1 MESNELFDTI
11 KSISKG
17 LKDILNSIQ
26 ESTII
31 FEFYISLLDDLV
43 YRNILENFFNN
54 LTDENIKDCNL
65 LPSDIEIIK
74 KDFKKIQNDI
84 KISTEDIDEIIF
96 TKSYYY
102 SSKKDILAKYP
113 ALEKIFNE
121 IEKIVDLDAIEE
133 YIKNQKLEYVEDI
146 HDYRIILKTLILE
159 DLIKNKHFK
168 EISHSNQKELL
179 ELIDIDELSDKLL
192 ENSMQ
197 ITKWEIWKTYST
209 YTNRTFK
216 FSELKKVSEIL
227 VKNNIVTSIFL
238 SDCNIMWKDGEKIKE
253 DQIFDLNYSEILAL
267 LNKLPNYAAEG
278 IHQFYLMWS
287 SEERI
292 LKDIHFDFPYLKGFL
307 SPIKITFTSNHTN
320 ILYPQLTIYNTGVL
334 NLTFRIISP
343 PKYNY
348 EINNFIYNEINSNNL
363 KIKEVKFPYEILE
376 NLKYF
381 EIDELE
387 KNKETIKSEPFE
399 HDFVKLYDFENL
411 LNLTQFLISVISFHI
426 SKKFR
431 KIDYYSN
438 YWLYSQSIYLL
449 DYKNQPYHK
458 EEIID
463 NFREYLIQILYRL
476 PFLFDVNFSKEL
488 PKDLR
493 EINQYCLF
501 IIKGMSLWVS
511 SKDELKKFKDDINNQ
526 SKVYEKQVLVEAINH
541 FNLLANKLYEISY
554 YNDGKYDEAIKL
566 QKELINFQ
574 RLFKTTYVSNF
585 GEINHILNYCYEEL
599 EWDELI
605 KLSNELLDIEKNHQ
619 NNRRSDNIQYSVI
632 LIAIVTL
639 CSQLLAYYPNFKDA
653 ILLIC
658 GIVFLF
664 FFSLI
669 FKEKISYFWHI
680 LKLTPKFIYNLIA
693 FLLKRIKNL

>member
-1 MESNELFDTI
+1 MESNELFDAI
-11 KSISKG
+11 KSISN
-17 LKDILNSIQ
+17 DLNGKFNPIQ

-31 FEFYISLLDDLV
+31 SEFYISFLDDLV
-43 YRNILENFFNN
+43 YRNILKNFFNN

-65 LPSDIEIIK
+65 LPTDIEIIK
-74 KDFKKIQNDI
+74 KDFKEIQNDI
-84 KISTEDIDEIIF
+84 KISAEDIDEVIF

-102 SSKKDILAKYP
+102 SSKREILAKYP
-113 ALEKIFNE
+113 SLEKIFNE
-121 IEKIVDLDAIEE
+121 IEKIVDLDSIED
-133 YIKNQKLEYVEDI
+133 YIKNQKLEYVKDS
-146 HDYRIILKTLILE
+146 HNYRIILNTLILE

-168 EISHSNQKELL
+168 EISQLDQKELS

-192 ENSMQ
+192 EKSMQ

-209 YTNRTFK
+209 YTNRTFN
-216 FSELKKVSEIL
+216 FSELKKISEVL
-227 VKNNIVTSIFL
+227 VKNNIVTSIFM
-238 SDCNIMWKDGEKIKE
+238 SDCSIMWKDGEKLKE
-253 DQIFDLNYSEILAL
+253 GQIFDLNYSEILAL
-267 LNKLPNYAAEG
+267 LNKLPDYAAEG
-278 IHQFYLMWS
+278 IHQFYLMWK
-287 SEERI
+287 SEGRI
-292 LKDIHFDFPYLKGFL
+292 LKDLHFDFPYLKGFL
-307 SPIKITFTSNHTN
+307 SPIKVTFTSNHTK

-343 PKYNY
+343 HKYNY

-363 KIKEVKFPYEILE
+363 KIKEVKFPCEILE

-381 EIDELE
+381 DIDDLE
-387 KNKETIKSEPFE
+387 KNKETIKLEPFE
-399 HDFVKLYDFENL
+399 HDFVKLSDFENL

-431 KIDYYSN
+431 KVNYCSN
-438 YWLYSQSIYLL
+438 YWVYSQSIYLL

-458 EEIID
+458 EDIID

-501 IIKGMSLWVS
+501 IINGMSLWIS
-511 SKDELKKFKDDINNQ
+511 SRDELEKFKDDINNQ

-554 YNDGKYDEAIKL
+554 YNNESYDNAIKL
-566 QKELINFQ
+566 QKQLINLQ
-574 RLFKTTYVSNF
+574 RLFNTSHVSNF
-585 GEINHILNYCYEEL
+585 GEINHVLNYCYEEL
-599 EWDELI
+599 EWGELI

-632 LIAIVTL
+632 LIAIVSL
-639 CSQLLAYYPNFKDA
+639 CSQLWIYYPSFKDA
-653 ILLIC
+653 ILFI
-658 GIVFLF
+658 GGFAFLF
-664 FFSLI
+664 FLSLI
-669 FKEKISYFWHI
+669 FKEKIYYILYVLKAI
-680 LKLTPKFIYNLIA
+680 LKFFYYK
-693 FLLKRIKNL
+693 LL

>member
-1 MESNELFDTI
+1 MGSNELFDAI
-11 KSISKG
+11 KSISKR
-17 LKDILNSIQ
+17 LKDILNPIQ

-31 FEFYISLLDDLV
+31 FEFYISLLEDLV

-54 LTDENIKDCNL
+54 LTDENIKDCDL
-65 LPSDIEIIK
+65 LLSDIEIIK

-84 KISTEDIDEIIF
+84 KISAEDIDEVIF
-96 TKSYYY
+96 TKSYYS
-102 SSKKDILAKYP
+102 SSKRDILAKYP

-121 IEKIVDLDAIEE
+121 IEEIVVLDSIEE
-133 YIKNQKLEYVEDI
+133 YIKNQKLEYVEDC
-146 HDYRIILKTLILE
+146 HDYRIILNTLILE
-159 DLIKNKHFK
+159 NLIKNKHFK
-168 EISHSNQKELL
+168 EISQLNQEDLS
-179 ELIDIDELSDKLL
+179 ELIDMDELSDKLL
-192 ENSMQ
+192 EKSMQ

-209 YTNRTFK
+209 YTNRTFNY
-216 FSELKKVSEIL
+216 SELKEISEIL
-227 VKNNIVTSIFL
+227 VKNNLVTSIL
-238 SDCNIMWKDGEKIKE
+238 MSDCSIIWKDGKKVKE
-253 DQIFDLNYSEILAL
+253 DQIFDFNYSQILAL
-267 LNKLPNYAAEG
+267 LNKLPGYAAEG
-278 IHQFYLMWS
+278 IHQFYLMWK

-292 LKDIHFDFPYLKGFL
+292 LKDLHYDFPYIKCFL
-307 SPIKITFTSNHTN
+307 SPIMVTFTPDHTK
-320 ILYPQLTIYNTGVL
+320 ILYPQLTIYDTGIL

-343 PKYNY
+343 DKYNY

-376 NLKYF
+376 NLKYL

-387 KNKETIKSEPFE
+387 KNKETIKLEPFE

-411 LNLTQFLISVISFHI
+411 LDLTQFLIQVISFQI

-431 KIDYYSN
+431 KIDYYNN

-463 NFREYLIQILYRL
+463 NFREYLIQIMYRL

-511 SKDELKKFKDDINNQ
+511 SKDELEKFKEDINNQ

-554 YNDGKYDEAIKL
+554 HNGNYDEAIKL

-599 EWDELI
+599 EWGELI
-605 KLSNELLDIEKNHQ
+605 TLSNELLDIEKNHQ

-632 LIAIVTL
+632 LLAIVTL
-639 CSQLLAYYPNFKDA
+639 CSQLLLYYSIFKDE
-653 ILLIC
+653 ILFIG
-658 GIVFLF
+658 GILFLF
-664 FFSLI
+664 FLSLI
-669 FKEKISYFWHI
+669 LKEKIYYVWQI
-680 LKLTPKFIYNLIA
+680 LKLVPKFIYNLIVL
-693 FLLKRIKNL
+693 LLKRIKDL

>member
-1 MESNELFDTI
+1 MGSNELFDAI
-11 KSISKG
+11 KSISKR
-17 LKDILNSIQ
+17 LKDILNPIQ

-31 FEFYISLLDDLV
+31 FEFYISLLEDLV

-54 LTDENIKDCNL
+54 LTDENIKDCDL

-84 KISTEDIDEIIF
+84 KISAEDIDEVIF
-96 TKSYYY
+96 TKSYYS
-102 SSKKDILAKYP
+102 SSKRDILAKYP

-121 IEKIVDLDAIEE
+121 IEEIVVLDSIEE
-133 YIKNQKLEYVEDI
+133 YIKNQKLEYVEDC
-146 HDYRIILKTLILE
+146 HDYRIILNTLILE
-159 DLIKNKHFK
+159 NLIKNKHFK
-168 EISHSNQKELL
+168 EISQLNQEDLS
-179 ELIDIDELSDKLL
+179 ELIDMDELSDKLL
-192 ENSMQ
+192 EKSMQ

-209 YTNRTFK
+209 YTNRTFNY
-216 FSELKKVSEIL
+216 SELKEISEIL
-227 VKNNIVTSIFL
+227 VKNNLVTSIL
-238 SDCNIMWKDGEKIKE
+238 MSDCSIIWKDGKKVKE
-253 DQIFDLNYSEILAL
+253 DQIFDLNYSQILAL
-267 LNKLPNYAAEG
+267 LNKLPEYAAEG
-278 IHQFYLMWS
+278 IHQFYLMWK

-292 LKDIHFDFPYLKGFL
+292 LKDLHYDFPYIKCFL
-307 SPIKITFTSNHTN
+307 SPIMVTFTPDHTK
-320 ILYPQLTIYNTGVL
+320 ILYPQLTIYDTGIL

-343 PKYNY
+343 DKYNY

-376 NLKYF
+376 NLKYL

-387 KNKETIKSEPFE
+387 KNKETIKLEPFE

-411 LNLTQFLISVISFHI
+411 LDLTQFLIQVISFQI

-431 KIDYYSN
+431 KIDYYNN

-463 NFREYLIQILYRL
+463 NFREYLIQIMYRL

-511 SKDELKKFKDDINNQ
+511 SKDELEKFKDDINNQ

-554 YNDGKYDEAIKL
+554 HNGNYDEAIKL

-599 EWDELI
+599 EWGELI
-605 KLSNELLDIEKNHQ
+605 TLSNELLDIEKNHQ

-632 LIAIVTL
+632 LLAIVTL
-639 CSQLLAYYPNFKDA
+639 CSQLLLYYSIFKDE
-653 ILLIC
+653 ILFIG
-658 GIVFLF
+658 GILFLF
-664 FFSLI
+664 FLSLI
-669 FKEKISYFWHI
+669 LKEKIYYVWQI
-680 LKLTPKFIYNLIA
+680 LKLVPKFIYNLIVL
-693 FLLKRIKNL
+693 LLKRIKDL

>member
-1 MESNELFDTI
+1 MGSNELFDAI
-11 KSISKG
+11 KSISKR
-17 LKDILNSIQ
+17 LKDILNPIQ

-31 FEFYISLLDDLV
+31 FEFYISLLEDLV

-54 LTDENIKDCNL
+54 LTDENIKDCDL

-84 KISTEDIDEIIF
+84 KISAEDIDEVIF
-96 TKSYYY
+96 TKSYYS
-102 SSKKDILAKYP
+102 SSKRDILAKYP

-121 IEKIVDLDAIEE
+121 IEEIVVLDSIEE
-133 YIKNQKLEYVEDI
+133 YIKNQKLEYVEDC
-146 HDYRIILKTLILE
+146 HDYRIILNTLILE
-159 DLIKNKHFK
+159 NLIKNKHFK
-168 EISHSNQKELL
+168 EISQLNQEDLS
-179 ELIDIDELSDKLL
+179 ELIDMDELSDKLL
-192 ENSMQ
+192 EKSMQ

-209 YTNRTFK
+209 YTNRTFNY
-216 FSELKKVSEIL
+216 SELKEISEIL
-227 VKNNIVTSIFL
+227 VKNNLVTSIL
-238 SDCNIMWKDGEKIKE
+238 MSDCSIIWKDGKKVKE
-253 DQIFDLNYSEILAL
+253 DQIFDFNYSQILAL
-267 LNKLPNYAAEG
+267 LNKLSGYAAEG
-278 IHQFYLMWS
+278 IHQFYLMWK

-292 LKDIHFDFPYLKGFL
+292 LKDLHYDFPYIKCFL
-307 SPIKITFTSNHTN
+307 SPIMVTFTPDHTK
-320 ILYPQLTIYNTGVL
+320 ILYPQLTIYDTGIL

-343 PKYNY
+343 DKYNY

-376 NLKYF
+376 NLKYL

-387 KNKETIKSEPFE
+387 KNKETIKLEPFE

-411 LNLTQFLISVISFHI
+411 LDLTQFLIQVISFQI

-431 KIDYYSN
+431 KIDYYNN

-463 NFREYLIQILYRL
+463 NFREYLIQIMYRL

-511 SKDELKKFKDDINNQ
+511 SKDELEKFKDDINNQ

-554 YNDGKYDEAIKL
+554 HNGNYDEAIKL

-599 EWDELI
+599 EWGELI
-605 KLSNELLDIEKNHQ
+605 TLSNELLDIEKNHQ

-632 LIAIVTL
+632 LLAIVTL
-639 CSQLLAYYPNFKDA
+639 CSQLLLYYSIFKDE
-653 ILLIC
+653 ILFIG
-658 GIVFLF
+658 GILFLF
-664 FFSLI
+664 FLSLI
-669 FKEKISYFWHI
+669 LKEKIYYVWQI
-680 LKLTPKFIYNLIA
+680 LKLVPKFIYNLIVL
-693 FLLKRIKNL
+693 LLKRIKDL

>member
-11 KSISKG
+11 KSISKR
-17 LKDILNSIQ
+17 LKDILNPIQ
-26 ESTII
+26 ESPII
-31 FEFYISLLDDLV
+31 FEFYISLLEDLL

-54 LTDENIKDCNL
+54 LTDGNIKDCNL

-84 KISTEDIDEIIF
+84 KISAEDIDEVIF

-102 SSKKDILAKYP
+102 SSKTDILAKYP

-121 IEKIVDLDAIEE
+121 LEEIVDLDSIEE
-133 YIKNQKLEYVEDI
+133 YIKNQKLEYVEDS

-168 EISHSNQKELL
+168 EISQLNQKELS
-179 ELIDIDELSDKLL
+179 ELINIDELSDKLL
-192 ENSMQ
+192 VKSMQ

-209 YTNRTFK
+209 YTNRTFN
-216 FSELKKVSEIL
+216 FSDLKKVSEIL

-238 SDCNIMWKDGEKIKE
+238 SDCSIIWKDGEKVNCG
-253 DQIFDLNYSEILAL
+253 QIFDLNYSEILEL
-267 LNKLPNYAAEG
+267 LNGLPNYAAEG
-278 IHQFYLMWS
+278 IHQFYLMWH

-292 LKDIHFDFPYLKGFL
+292 LKDLHFDFPYLKGFL
-307 SPIKITFTSNHTN
+307 SPIKVTFTSNHTK
-320 ILYPQLTIYNTGVL
+320 ILYPQLTIYGTGVL

-343 PKYNY
+343 DKYNY
-348 EINNFIYNEINSNNL
+348 ELNSFIYNEINSNNL
-363 KIKEVKFPYEILE
+363 KIKEVKFPHEILE
-376 NLKYF
+376 NIKYF
-381 EIDELE
+381 ESDDLE
-387 KNKETIKSEPFE
+387 KNKETVKLEPFE

-411 LNLTQFLISVISFHI
+411 LDLTQFLIWVISFHI

-431 KIDYYSN
+431 KVDYCSN

-458 EEIID
+458 EDIID

-476 PFLFDVNFSKEL
+476 PFLFDVDFSKEL

-511 SKDELKKFKDDINNQ
+511 SKDELEKFKDDINNQ

-554 YNDGKYDEAIKL
+554 HNNGKYDDAIKL

-599 EWDELI
+599 DWGELI

-639 CSQLLAYYPNFKDA
+639 CSQLLIYYLNFKDV
-653 ILLIC
+653 ILFSG
-658 GIVFLF
+658 GIAFLF
-664 FFSLI
+664 FLSLI
-669 FKEKISYFWHI
+669 FKEKISHCLYVIKLI
-680 LKLTPKFIYNLIA
+680 LKFVYN
-693 FLLKRIKNL
+693 NLF

>member
-1 MESNELFDTI
+1 MGSNELFDAI
-11 KSISKG
+11 KSISKR
-17 LKDILNSIQ
+17 LKDILNPIQ

-31 FEFYISLLDDLV
+31 FEFYISLLEDLV

-54 LTDENIKDCNL
+54 LTDENIKDCDL

-84 KISTEDIDEIIF
+84 KISAEDIDEVIF
-96 TKSYYY
+96 TKSYYS
-102 SSKKDILAKYP
+102 SSKRDILAKYP

-121 IEKIVDLDAIEE
+121 IEEIVVLDSIEE
-133 YIKNQKLEYVEDI
+133 YIKNQKLEYVEDC
-146 HDYRIILKTLILE
+146 HDYRIILNTLILE
-159 DLIKNKHFK
+159 NLIKNKHFK
-168 EISHSNQKELL
+168 EISQLNQEDLS
-179 ELIDIDELSDKLL
+179 ELIDMDELSDKLL
-192 ENSMQ
+192 EKSMQ

-209 YTNRTFK
+209 YTNRTFNY
-216 FSELKKVSEIL
+216 SELKEISEIL
-227 VKNNIVTSIFL
+227 VKNNLVTSIL
-238 SDCNIMWKDGEKIKE
+238 MSDCSIIWKDGKKVKE
-253 DQIFDLNYSEILAL
+253 DQIFDFNYSQILAL
-267 LNKLPNYAAEG
+267 LNKLPGYAAEG
-278 IHQFYLMWS
+278 IHQFYLMWK

-292 LKDIHFDFPYLKGFL
+292 LKDLHYDFPYIKCFL
-307 SPIKITFTSNHTN
+307 SPIMVTFTPDHTK
-320 ILYPQLTIYNTGVL
+320 ILYPQLTIYDTGIL

-343 PKYNY
+343 DKYNY

-376 NLKYF
+376 NLKYL

-387 KNKETIKSEPFE
+387 KNKETIKLEPFE

-411 LNLTQFLISVISFHI
+411 LDFTQFLIQVISFQI

-431 KIDYYSN
+431 KIDYYNN

-463 NFREYLIQILYRL
+463 NFREYLIQIMYRL

-511 SKDELKKFKDDINNQ
+511 SKDELEKFKDDINNQ

-554 YNDGKYDEAIKL
+554 HNGNYDEAIKL

-599 EWDELI
+599 EWGELI
-605 KLSNELLDIEKNHQ
+605 TLSNELLDIEKNHQ

-632 LIAIVTL
+632 LLAIVTL
-639 CSQLLAYYPNFKDA
+639 CSQLLLYYSIFKDE
-653 ILLIC
+653 ILFIG
-658 GIVFLF
+658 GILFLF
-664 FFSLI
+664 FLSLI
-669 FKEKISYFWHI
+669 LKEKIYYVWQI
-680 LKLTPKFIYNLIA
+680 LKLVPKFIYNLIVL
-693 FLLKRIKNL
+693 LLKRIKDL

>member
-1 MESNELFDTI
+1 MGSNELFDAI
-11 KSISKG
+11 KSISKR
-17 LKDILNSIQ
+17 LKDILNPIQ

-31 FEFYISLLDDLV
+31 FEFYISLLEDLV

-54 LTDENIKDCNL
+54 LTDENIKDCDL

-84 KISTEDIDEIIF
+84 KISAEDIDEVIF
-96 TKSYYY
+96 TKSYYS
-102 SSKKDILAKYP
+102 SSKRDILAKYP

-121 IEKIVDLDAIEE
+121 IEEIVVLDSIEE
-133 YIKNQKLEYVEDI
+133 YIKNQKLEYVEDC
-146 HDYRIILKTLILE
+146 HDYRIILNTLILE
-159 DLIKNKHFK
+159 NLIKNKHFK
-168 EISHSNQKELL
+168 EISQLNQEDLS
-179 ELIDIDELSDKLL
+179 ELIDMDELSDKLL
-192 ENSMQ
+192 EKSMQ

-209 YTNRTFK
+209 YTNRTFNY
-216 FSELKKVSEIL
+216 SELKEISEIL
-227 VKNNIVTSIFL
+227 VKNNLVTSIL
-238 SDCNIMWKDGEKIKE
+238 MSDCSIIWKDGKKVKE
-253 DQIFDLNYSEILAL
+253 DQIFDFNYSQILAL
-267 LNKLPNYAAEG
+267 LNKLPGYAAEG
-278 IHQFYLMWS
+278 IHQFYLMWK

-292 LKDIHFDFPYLKGFL
+292 LKDLHYDFPYIKCFL
-307 SPIKITFTSNHTN
+307 SPIMVTFTPDHTK
-320 ILYPQLTIYNTGVL
+320 ILYPQLTIYDTGIL

-343 PKYNY
+343 DKYNY

-376 NLKYF
+376 NLKYL

-387 KNKETIKSEPFE
+387 KNKETIKLEPFE

-411 LNLTQFLISVISFHI
+411 LDLTQFLIQVISFQI

-431 KIDYYSN
+431 KIDYYNN

-458 EEIID
+458 EEILD
-463 NFREYLIQILYRL
+463 NFREYLIQIMYRL

-511 SKDELKKFKDDINNQ
+511 SKDELEKFKDDINNQ

-554 YNDGKYDEAIKL
+554 HNGNYDEAIKL

-599 EWDELI
+599 EWGELI
-605 KLSNELLDIEKNHQ
+605 TLSNELLDIEKNHQ

-632 LIAIVTL
+632 LLAIVTL
-639 CSQLLAYYPNFKDA
+639 CSQLLLYYSIFKDE
-653 ILLIC
+653 ILFIG
-658 GIVFLF
+658 GILFLF
-664 FFSLI
+664 FLSLI
-669 FKEKISYFWHI
+669 LKEKIYYVWQI
-680 LKLTPKFIYNLIA
+680 LKLVPKFIYNLIVL
-693 FLLKRIKNL
+693 LLKRIKDL

>member
-1 MESNELFDTI
+1 MGSNELFDAI
-11 KSISKG
+11 KSISKR
-17 LKDILNSIQ
+17 LKDILNPIQ

-31 FEFYISLLDDLV
+31 FEFYISLLEDLV

-54 LTDENIKDCNL
+54 LTDENIKDCDL

-84 KISTEDIDEIIF
+84 KISAEDIDEVIF
-96 TKSYYY
+96 TKSYYS
-102 SSKKDILAKYP
+102 SSKRDILAKYP

-121 IEKIVDLDAIEE
+121 IEEIVVLDSIEE
-133 YIKNQKLEYVEDI
+133 YIKNQKLEYVEDC
-146 HDYRIILKTLILE
+146 HDYRIILNTLILE
-159 DLIKNKHFK
+159 NLIKNKHFK
-168 EISHSNQKELL
+168 EISQLNQEDLS
-179 ELIDIDELSDKLL
+179 ELIDMDELSDKLL
-192 ENSMQ
+192 EKSMQ

-209 YTNRTFK
+209 YTNRTFNY
-216 FSELKKVSEIL
+216 SELKEISEIL
-227 VKNNIVTSIFL
+227 VKNNLVTSIL
-238 SDCNIMWKDGEKIKE
+238 MSDCSIIWKDGKKVKE
-253 DQIFDLNYSEILAL
+253 DQIFDLNYSQILAL
-267 LNKLPNYAAEG
+267 LNKLPGYAAEG
-278 IHQFYLMWS
+278 IHQFYLMWK

-292 LKDIHFDFPYLKGFL
+292 LKDLHYDFPYIKCFL
-307 SPIKITFTSNHTN
+307 SPIMVTFTPDHTK
-320 ILYPQLTIYNTGVL
+320 ILYPQLTIYDTGIL

-343 PKYNY
+343 DKYNY

-376 NLKYF
+376 NLKYL

-387 KNKETIKSEPFE
+387 KNKETIKLEPFE

-411 LNLTQFLISVISFHI
+411 LDLTQFLIQVISFQI

-431 KIDYYSN
+431 KIDYYNN

-463 NFREYLIQILYRL
+463 NFREYLIQIMYRL

-511 SKDELKKFKDDINNQ
+511 SKDELEKFKDDINNQ

-554 YNDGKYDEAIKL
+554 HNGNYDEAIKL

-599 EWDELI
+599 EWGELI
-605 KLSNELLDIEKNHQ
+605 TLSNELLDIEKNHQ

-632 LIAIVTL
+632 LLAIVTL
-639 CSQLLAYYPNFKDA
+639 CSQLLLYYSIFKDE
-653 ILLIC
+653 ILLIG
-658 GIVFLF
+658 GILFLF
-664 FFSLI
+664 FLSLI
-669 FKEKISYFWHI
+669 LKEKIYYVWQI
-680 LKLTPKFIYNLIA
+680 LKLVPKFIYNLIVL
-693 FLLKRIKNL
+693 LLKRIKDL

>member
-1 MESNELFDTI
+1 MESNELFDAI
-11 KSISKG
+11 KLISKDLNG
-17 LKDILNSIQ
+17 KFNSIQ

-31 FEFYISLLDDLV
+31 SEFYISILDDLV
-43 YRNILENFFNN
+43 YRNILKNFFNN

-74 KDFKKIQNDI
+74 NDFKEIQNDI
-84 KISTEDIDEIIF
+84 KISAEDIDEVIF

-102 SSKKDILAKYP
+102 SSKREILAKYP
-113 ALEKIFNE
+113 SLEKIFNE
-121 IEKIVDLDAIEE
+121 IEKIVDLDSIED
-133 YIKNQKLEYVEDI
+133 YIKNQKLEYVKDS
-146 HDYRIILKTLILE
+146 HNYRIILNTLILE

-168 EISHSNQKELL
+168 EISQLDQKELS

-192 ENSMQ
+192 EKSMQ

-209 YTNRTFK
+209 YTNRTFN
-216 FSELKKVSEIL
+216 FSELKKISEVL
-227 VKNNIVTSIFL
+227 VKNNIVTSIFM
-238 SDCNIMWKDGEKIKE
+238 SDCSIMWKDGEKLKE
-253 DQIFDLNYSEILAL
+253 GQIFDLNYSEILAL
-267 LNKLPNYAAEG
+267 LNKLPDYAAEG
-278 IHQFYLMWS
+278 IHQFYLMWK
-287 SEERI
+287 SEGRI
-292 LKDIHFDFPYLKGFL
+292 LKDLHFDFPYLKGFL
-307 SPIKITFTSNHTN
+307 SPIKVTFTSNHTK

-343 PKYNY
+343 HKYNY

-363 KIKEVKFPYEILE
+363 KIKEVKFPCEILE

-381 EIDELE
+381 DIDDLE
-387 KNKETIKSEPFE
+387 KNKETIKLEPFE
-399 HDFVKLYDFENL
+399 HDFVKLSDFENL

-431 KIDYYSN
+431 KVNYCSN
-438 YWLYSQSIYLL
+438 YWVYSQSIYLL

-458 EEIID
+458 EDIID

-501 IIKGMSLWVS
+501 IINGMSLWIS
-511 SKDELKKFKDDINNQ
+511 SRDELEKFKDDINNQ

-554 YNDGKYDEAIKL
+554 YNNESYDNAIKL
-566 QKELINFQ
+566 QKQLINLQ
-574 RLFKTTYVSNF
+574 RLFNTSHVSNF
-585 GEINHILNYCYEEL
+585 GEINHVLNYCYEEL
-599 EWDELI
+599 EWGELI

-632 LIAIVTL
+632 LIAIVSL
-639 CSQLLAYYPNFKDA
+639 CSQLWIYYPSFKDA
-653 ILLIC
+653 ILFI
-658 GIVFLF
+658 GGFAFLF
-664 FFSLI
+664 FLSLI
-669 FKEKISYFWHI
+669 FKEKIYYILYVLKSI
-680 LKLTPKFIYNLIA
+680 LKFFYYK
-693 FLLKRIKNL
+693 LL

>member
-1 MESNELFDTI
+1 MGSNELFDAI
-11 KSISKG
+11 KSISKR
-17 LKDILNSIQ
+17 LKDILNPIQ

-31 FEFYISLLDDLV
+31 FEFYISLLEDLV

-54 LTDENIKDCNL
+54 LTDENIKDCDL

-84 KISTEDIDEIIF
+84 KISAEDIDEVIF
-96 TKSYYY
+96 TKSYYS
-102 SSKKDILAKYP
+102 SSKRDILAKYP

-121 IEKIVDLDAIEE
+121 IEEIVVLDSIEE
-133 YIKNQKLEYVEDI
+133 YIKNQKLEYVEDC
-146 HDYRIILKTLILE
+146 HDYRIILNTLILE
-159 DLIKNKHFK
+159 NLIKNKHFK
-168 EISHSNQKELL
+168 EISQLNQEDLS
-179 ELIDIDELSDKLL
+179 ELIDMDELSDKLL
-192 ENSMQ
+192 EKSMQ

-209 YTNRTFK
+209 YTNRTFNY
-216 FSELKKVSEIL
+216 SELKEISEIL
-227 VKNNIVTSIFL
+227 VKNNLVTSIL
-238 SDCNIMWKDGEKIKE
+238 MSDCSIIWKDGKKVKE
-253 DQIFDLNYSEILAL
+253 DQIFDFNYSQILAL
-267 LNKLPNYAAEG
+267 LNKLPGYAAEG
-278 IHQFYLMWS
+278 IHQFYLMWK

-292 LKDIHFDFPYLKGFL
+292 LKDLHYDFPYIKCFL
-307 SPIKITFTSNHTN
+307 SPIMVTFTPDHTK
-320 ILYPQLTIYNTGVL
+320 ILYPQLTIYDTGIL

-343 PKYNY
+343 DKYNY

-376 NLKYF
+376 NLKYL

-387 KNKETIKSEPFE
+387 KNKETIKLEPFE

-411 LNLTQFLISVISFHI
+411 LDLTQFLIQVISFQI

-431 KIDYYSN
+431 KIDYYNN

-463 NFREYLIQILYRL
+463 NFREYLIQIMYRL

-511 SKDELKKFKDDINNQ
+511 SKDELEKFKDDINNQ

-554 YNDGKYDEAIKL
+554 HNGNYDEAIKL

-599 EWDELI
+599 EWGELI
-605 KLSNELLDIEKNHQ
+605 TLSNELLDIEKNHQ

-632 LIAIVTL
+632 LLAIVTL
-639 CSQLLAYYPNFKDA
+639 CSQLLLYYSIFKDE
-653 ILLIC
+653 ILFIG
-658 GIVFLF
+658 GILFLF
-664 FFSLI
+664 FLSLI
-669 FKEKISYFWHI
+669 LKEKIYYVWQI
-680 LKLTPKFIYNLIA
+680 LKLVPKFIYNLIVL
-693 FLLKRIKNL
+693 LLKRIKDL

>member
-1 MESNELFDTI
+1 METNELFDAI
-11 KSISKG
+11 KSISKR
-17 LKDILNSIQ
+17 LKDILNPIQ

-31 FEFYISLLDDLV
+31 FEFYISLLEDLV

-54 LTDENIKDCNL
+54 LTDENIKDCDL

-84 KISTEDIDEIIF
+84 KISAEDIDEVIF
-96 TKSYYY
+96 TKSYYS
-102 SSKKDILAKYP
+102 SSKRDILAKYP

-121 IEKIVDLDAIEE
+121 IEEIVVLDSIEE
-133 YIKNQKLEYVEDI
+133 YIKNQKLEYVEDC
-146 HDYRIILKTLILE
+146 HDYRIILNTLILE
-159 DLIKNKHFK
+159 NLIKNKHFK
-168 EISHSNQKELL
+168 EISQLNQEDLS
-179 ELIDIDELSDKLL
+179 ELIDMDELSDKLL
-192 ENSMQ
+192 EKSMQ

-209 YTNRTFK
+209 YTNRTFNY
-216 FSELKKVSEIL
+216 SELKEISEIL
-227 VKNNIVTSIFL
+227 VKNNLVTSIL
-238 SDCNIMWKDGEKIKE
+238 MSDCSIIWKDGKKVKE
-253 DQIFDLNYSEILAL
+253 DQIFDLNYSQILAL
-267 LNKLPNYAAEG
+267 LNKLPGYAAEG
-278 IHQFYLMWS
+278 IHQFYLMWK

-292 LKDIHFDFPYLKGFL
+292 LKDLHYDFPYIKCFL
-307 SPIKITFTSNHTN
+307 SPIMVTFTPDHTK
-320 ILYPQLTIYNTGVL
+320 ILYPQLTIYDTGIL

-343 PKYNY
+343 DKYNY

-376 NLKYF
+376 NLKYL

-387 KNKETIKSEPFE
+387 KNKETIKLEPFE

-411 LNLTQFLISVISFHI
+411 LDLTQFLIQVISFQI

-431 KIDYYSN
+431 KIDYYNN

-463 NFREYLIQILYRL
+463 NFREYLIQIMYRL

-511 SKDELKKFKDDINNQ
+511 SKDELEKFKDDINNQ

-554 YNDGKYDEAIKL
+554 HNNGKYDEAIKL

-599 EWDELI
+599 EWGELI
-605 KLSNELLDIEKNHQ
+605 TLSNELLDIEKNHQ

-632 LIAIVTL
+632 LLAIVTL
-639 CSQLLAYYPNFKDA
+639 CSQLLLYYSIFKDE
-653 ILLIC
+653 ILFIG
-658 GIVFLF
+658 GILFLF
-664 FFSLI
+664 FLSLI
-669 FKEKISYFWHI
+669 LKEKIYYVWQI
-680 LKLTPKFIYNLIA
+680 LKLVPKFIYNLIVL
-693 FLLKRIKNL
+693 LLKRIKDL

>member
-1 MESNELFDTI
+1 MESNELFDAI
-11 KSISKG
+11 KSISN
-17 LKDILNSIQ
+17 DLNGKFNPIQ

-31 FEFYISLLDDLV
+31 SEFYISFLDDLV
-43 YRNILENFFNN
+43 YRNILKNFFNN

-65 LPSDIEIIK
+65 LPTDIEIIK
-74 KDFKKIQNDI
+74 KDFKEIQNDI
-84 KISTEDIDEIIF
+84 KISAEDIDEVIF

-102 SSKKDILAKYP
+102 SSKREILAKYP
-113 ALEKIFNE
+113 SLEKIFNE
-121 IEKIVDLDAIEE
+121 IEKIVDLDSIED
-133 YIKNQKLEYVEDI
+133 YIKNQKLEYVKDS
-146 HDYRIILKTLILE
+146 HNYRIILNTLILE

-168 EISHSNQKELL
+168 EISQLDQKELS

-192 ENSMQ
+192 EKSMQ

-209 YTNRTFK
+209 YTNRTFN
-216 FSELKKVSEIL
+216 FSELKKISEVL
-227 VKNNIVTSIFL
+227 VKNNIVTSIFM
-238 SDCNIMWKDGEKIKE
+238 SDCSIMWKDGEKLKE
-253 DQIFDLNYSEILAL
+253 GQIFDLNYSEILAL
-267 LNKLPNYAAEG
+267 LNKLPDYAAEG
-278 IHQFYLMWS
+278 IHQFYLMWK
-287 SEERI
+287 SEGRI
-292 LKDIHFDFPYLKGFL
+292 LKDLHFDFPYLKGFL
-307 SPIKITFTSNHTN
+307 SPIKVTFTSNHTK

-343 PKYNY
+343 HKYNY

-363 KIKEVKFPYEILE
+363 KIKEVKFPCEILE

-381 EIDELE
+381 DIDDLE
-387 KNKETIKSEPFE
+387 KNKETIKLEPFE
-399 HDFVKLYDFENL
+399 HDFVKLSDFENL

-431 KIDYYSN
+431 KVNYCSN
-438 YWLYSQSIYLL
+438 YWVYSQSIYLL

-458 EEIID
+458 EDIID

-501 IIKGMSLWVS
+501 IINGMSLWIS
-511 SKDELKKFKDDINNQ
+511 SRDELEKFKDDINNQ

-554 YNDGKYDEAIKL
+554 YNNESYDNAIKL
-566 QKELINFQ
+566 QKQLINLQ
-574 RLFKTTYVSNF
+574 RLFNTSHVSNF
-585 GEINHILNYCYEEL
+585 GEINHVLNYCYEEL
-599 EWDELI
+599 EWGELI

-632 LIAIVTL
+632 LIAIVSL
-639 CSQLLAYYPNFKDA
+639 CSQLWIYYPSFNSLED
-653 ILLIC
+653 LLFC
-658 GIVFLF
+658 
-664 FFSLI
+664 FS
-669 FKEKISYFWHI
+669 
-680 LKLTPKFIYNLIA
+680 
-693 FLLKRIKNL
+693 

>member
-1 MESNELFDTI
+1 MGSNELFDAI
-11 KSISKG
+11 KSISKR
-17 LKDILNSIQ
+17 LKDILNPIQ

-31 FEFYISLLDDLV
+31 FEFYISLLEDLV

-54 LTDENIKDCNL
+54 LTDENIKDCDL

-84 KISTEDIDEIIF
+84 KISAEDIDEVIF
-96 TKSYYY
+96 TKSYYS
-102 SSKKDILAKYP
+102 SSKRDILAKYP

-121 IEKIVDLDAIEE
+121 IEEIVVLDSIEE
-133 YIKNQKLEYVEDI
+133 YIKNQKLEYVEDC
-146 HDYRIILKTLILE
+146 HDYRIILNTLILE
-159 DLIKNKHFK
+159 NLIKNKHFK
-168 EISHSNQKELL
+168 EISQLNQEDLS
-179 ELIDIDELSDKLL
+179 ELIDMDELSDKLL
-192 ENSMQ
+192 EKSMQ

-209 YTNRTFK
+209 YTNRTFNY
-216 FSELKKVSEIL
+216 SELKEISEIL
-227 VKNNIVTSIFL
+227 VKNNLVTSIL
-238 SDCNIMWKDGEKIKE
+238 MSDCSIIWKDGKKVKE
-253 DQIFDLNYSEILAL
+253 DQIFDLNYSQILAL
-267 LNKLPNYAAEG
+267 LNKLPGYAAEG
-278 IHQFYLMWS
+278 IHQFYLMWK

-292 LKDIHFDFPYLKGFL
+292 LKDLHYDFPYIKCFL
-307 SPIKITFTSNHTN
+307 SPIMVTFTPDHTK
-320 ILYPQLTIYNTGVL
+320 ILYPQLTIYDTGIL

-343 PKYNY
+343 DKYNY

-376 NLKYF
+376 NLKYL

-387 KNKETIKSEPFE
+387 KNKETIKLEPFE

-411 LNLTQFLISVISFHI
+411 LDFTQFLIQVISFQI

-431 KIDYYSN
+431 KIDYYNN

-463 NFREYLIQILYRL
+463 NFREYLIQIMYRL

-511 SKDELKKFKDDINNQ
+511 SKDELEKFKDDINNQ

-554 YNDGKYDEAIKL
+554 HNGNYDEAIKL

-599 EWDELI
+599 EWGELI
-605 KLSNELLDIEKNHQ
+605 TLSNELLDIEKNHQ

-632 LIAIVTL
+632 LLAIVTL
-639 CSQLLAYYPNFKDA
+639 CSQLLLYYSIFKDE
-653 ILLIC
+653 ILFIG
-658 GIVFLF
+658 GILFLF
-664 FFSLI
+664 FLSLI
-669 FKEKISYFWHI
+669 LKEKIYYVWQI
-680 LKLTPKFIYNLIA
+680 LKLVPKFIYNLIVL
-693 FLLKRIKNL
+693 LLKRIKDL

>member
-1 MESNELFDTI
+1 MGSNELFDAI
-11 KSISKG
+11 KSISKR
-17 LKDILNSIQ
+17 LKDILNPIQ

-31 FEFYISLLDDLV
+31 FEFYISLLEDLV

-54 LTDENIKDCNL
+54 LTDENIKDCDL

-84 KISTEDIDEIIF
+84 KISAEDIDEVIF
-96 TKSYYY
+96 TKSYYS
-102 SSKKDILAKYP
+102 SSKRDILAKYP

-121 IEKIVDLDAIEE
+121 IEEIVVLDSIEE
-133 YIKNQKLEYVEDI
+133 YIKNQKLEYVEDC
-146 HDYRIILKTLILE
+146 HDYRIILNTLILE
-159 DLIKNKHFK
+159 NLIKNKHFK
-168 EISHSNQKELL
+168 EISQLNQEDLS
-179 ELIDIDELSDKLL
+179 ELIDMDELSDKLL
-192 ENSMQ
+192 EKSMQ

-209 YTNRTFK
+209 YTNRTFNY
-216 FSELKKVSEIL
+216 SELKEISEIL
-227 VKNNIVTSIFL
+227 VKNNLVTSIL
-238 SDCNIMWKDGEKIKE
+238 MSDCSIIWKDGKKVKE
-253 DQIFDLNYSEILAL
+253 DQIFDFNYSQILAL
-267 LNKLPNYAAEG
+267 LNKLPGYAAEG
-278 IHQFYLMWS
+278 IHQFYLMWK

-292 LKDIHFDFPYLKGFL
+292 LKDLHYDFPYIKCFL
-307 SPIKITFTSNHTN
+307 SPIMVTFTPDHTK
-320 ILYPQLTIYNTGVL
+320 ILYPQLTIYDTGIL

-343 PKYNY
+343 DKYNY

-376 NLKYF
+376 NLKYL

-387 KNKETIKSEPFE
+387 KNKETIKLEPFE

-411 LNLTQFLISVISFHI
+411 LDLTQFLIQVISFQI

-431 KIDYYSN
+431 KIDYYNN

-463 NFREYLIQILYRL
+463 NFREYLIQIMYRL

-511 SKDELKKFKDDINNQ
+511 SKDELEKFKEDINNQ

-554 YNDGKYDEAIKL
+554 HNGNYDEAIKL

-599 EWDELI
+599 EWGELI
-605 KLSNELLDIEKNHQ
+605 TLSNELLDIEKNHQ

-632 LIAIVTL
+632 LLAIVTL
-639 CSQLLAYYPNFKDA
+639 CSQLLLYYSIFKDE
-653 ILLIC
+653 ILLIG
-658 GIVFLF
+658 GILFLF
-664 FFSLI
+664 FLSLI
-669 FKEKISYFWHI
+669 LKEKIYYVWQI
-680 LKLTPKFIYNLIA
+680 LKLVPKFIYNLIVL
-693 FLLKRIKNL
+693 LLKRIKDL

>member
-1 MESNELFDTI
+1 MGSNELFDAI
-11 KSISKG
+11 KSISKR
-17 LKDILNSIQ
+17 LKDILNPIQ

-31 FEFYISLLDDLV
+31 FEFYISLLEDLV

-54 LTDENIKDCNL
+54 LTDENIKDCDL
-65 LPSDIEIIK
+65 LLSDIEIIK

-84 KISTEDIDEIIF
+84 KISAEDIDEVIF
-96 TKSYYY
+96 TKSYYS
-102 SSKKDILAKYP
+102 SSKRDILAKYP

-121 IEKIVDLDAIEE
+121 IEEIVVLDSIEE
-133 YIKNQKLEYVEDI
+133 YIKNQKLEYVEDC
-146 HDYRIILKTLILE
+146 HDYRIILNTLILE
-159 DLIKNKHFK
+159 NLIKNKHFK
-168 EISHSNQKELL
+168 EISQLNQEDLS
-179 ELIDIDELSDKLL
+179 ELIDMDELSDKLL
-192 ENSMQ
+192 EKSMQ

-209 YTNRTFK
+209 YTNRTFNY
-216 FSELKKVSEIL
+216 SELKEISEIL
-227 VKNNIVTSIFL
+227 VKNNLVTSIL
-238 SDCNIMWKDGEKIKE
+238 MSDCSIIWKDGKKVKE
-253 DQIFDLNYSEILAL
+253 DQIFDFNYSQILAL
-267 LNKLPNYAAEG
+267 LNKLPGYAAEG
-278 IHQFYLMWS
+278 IHQFYLMWK

-292 LKDIHFDFPYLKGFL
+292 LKDLHYDFPYIKCFL
-307 SPIKITFTSNHTN
+307 SPINVTFTSNHTK
-320 ILYPQLTIYNTGVL
+320 ILYPQLTIYDTGIL

-343 PKYNY
+343 DKYNY

-376 NLKYF
+376 NLKYL

-387 KNKETIKSEPFE
+387 KNKETIKLEPFE

-411 LNLTQFLISVISFHI
+411 LDLTQFLIQVISFQI

-431 KIDYYSN
+431 KIDYYNN

-463 NFREYLIQILYRL
+463 NFREYLIQIMYRL

-511 SKDELKKFKDDINNQ
+511 SKDELEKFKDDINNQ

-554 YNDGKYDEAIKL
+554 HNGNYDEAIKL

-599 EWDELI
+599 EWGELI
-605 KLSNELLDIEKNHQ
+605 TLSNELLDIEKNHQ

-632 LIAIVTL
+632 LLAIVTL
-639 CSQLLAYYPNFKDA
+639 CSQLLLYYSIFKDE
-653 ILLIC
+653 ILFIG
-658 GIVFLF
+658 GILFLF
-664 FFSLI
+664 FLSLI
-669 FKEKISYFWHI
+669 LKEKIYYVWQI
-680 LKLTPKFIYNLIA
+680 LKLVPKFIYNLIVL
-693 FLLKRIKNL
+693 LLKRIKDL

>member
-1 MESNELFDTI
+1 MGSNELFDAI
-11 KSISKG
+11 KSISKR
-17 LKDILNSIQ
+17 LKDILNPIQ

-31 FEFYISLLDDLV
+31 FEFYISLLEDLV

-54 LTDENIKDCNL
+54 LTDENIKDCDL
-65 LPSDIEIIK
+65 LLSDIEIIK

-84 KISTEDIDEIIF
+84 KISAEDIDEVIF
-96 TKSYYY
+96 TKSYYS
-102 SSKKDILAKYP
+102 SSKRDILAKYP

-121 IEKIVDLDAIEE
+121 IEEIVVLDSIEE
-133 YIKNQKLEYVEDI
+133 YIKNQKLEYVEDC
-146 HDYRIILKTLILE
+146 HDYRIILNTLILE
-159 DLIKNKHFK
+159 NLIKNKHFK
-168 EISHSNQKELL
+168 EISQLNQEDLS
-179 ELIDIDELSDKLL
+179 ELIDMDELSDKLL
-192 ENSMQ
+192 EKSMQ

-209 YTNRTFK
+209 YTNRTFNY
-216 FSELKKVSEIL
+216 SELKEISEIL
-227 VKNNIVTSIFL
+227 VKNNLVTSIL
-238 SDCNIMWKDGEKIKE
+238 MSDCSIIWKDGKKVKE
-253 DQIFDLNYSEILAL
+253 DQIFDFNYSQILAL
-267 LNKLPNYAAEG
+267 LNKLPGYAAEG
-278 IHQFYLMWS
+278 IHQFYLMWK

-292 LKDIHFDFPYLKGFL
+292 LKDLHYDFPYIKCFL
-307 SPIKITFTSNHTN
+307 SPIMVTFTPDHTK
-320 ILYPQLTIYNTGVL
+320 ILYPQLTIYDTGIL

-343 PKYNY
+343 DKYNY

-376 NLKYF
+376 NLKYL

-387 KNKETIKSEPFE
+387 KNKETIKLEPFE

-411 LNLTQFLISVISFHI
+411 LDLTQFLIQVISFQI

-431 KIDYYSN
+431 KIDYYNN

-463 NFREYLIQILYRL
+463 NFREYLIQIMYRL

-511 SKDELKKFKDDINNQ
+511 SKDELEKFKDDINNQ

-554 YNDGKYDEAIKL
+554 HNGNYDEAIKL

-599 EWDELI
+599 EWGELI
-605 KLSNELLDIEKNHQ
+605 TLSNELLDIEKNHQ

-632 LIAIVTL
+632 LLAIVTL
-639 CSQLLAYYPNFKDA
+639 CSQLLLYYSIFKDE
-653 ILLIC
+653 ILFIG
-658 GIVFLF
+658 GILFLF
-664 FFSLI
+664 FLSLI
-669 FKEKISYFWHI
+669 LKEKIYYVWQI
-680 LKLTPKFIYNLIA
+680 LKLVPKFIYNLIVL
-693 FLLKRIKNL
+693 LLKRIKDL

>member
-1 MESNELFDTI
+1 MESNELFDAI
-11 KSISKG
+11 KSISKR
-17 LKDILNSIQ
+17 LKDIFGSIQ

-31 FEFYISLLDDLV
+31 SEFYISLLDDLL

-54 LTDENIKDCNL
+54 LTDESIKDCNL
-65 LPSDIEIIK
+65 LPSDMELIK
-74 KDFKKIQNDI
+74 EDFKKIQNDI
-84 KISTEDIDEIIF
+84 KISAEDIDEVIF
-96 TKSYYY
+96 TRSYYY
-102 SSKKDILAKYP
+102 SSKRDILAKYP

-121 IEKIVDLDAIEE
+121 LEEIVDLDSIEE
-133 YIKNQKLEYVEDI
+133 YIKNQKLEYVEDSN
-146 HDYRIILKTLILE
+146 DYRIILKTLILE

-168 EISHSNQKELL
+168 EISQLNQKVLS

-192 ENSMQ
+192 EKSMQ

-209 YTNRTFK
+209 YTNRTFN
-216 FSELKKVSEIL
+216 FTELKKISEIL
-227 VKNNIVTSIFL
+227 VKNNIISSIFM
-238 SDCNIMWKDGEKIKE
+238 SDCSIMWKDGEKLKE
-253 DQIFDLNYSEILAL
+253 GQIFDLNYSEILAL
-267 LNKLPNYAAEG
+267 LNKLPKYAAEG
-278 IHQFYLMWS
+278 IHQFYLMWN

-292 LKDIHFDFPYLKGFL
+292 LKDLHFDFPCLKGFL
-307 SPIKITFTSNHTN
+307 SPIKVTFTSNHTK
-320 ILYPQLTIYNTGVL
+320 ILYPQLAIYDTGVL

-343 PKYNY
+343 ENDNY
-348 EINNFIYNEINSNNL
+348 ELNSFVYHEINSNNL

-381 EIDELE
+381 EFDDLE
-387 KNKETIKSEPFE
+387 KNKETIKLEPFE

-411 LNLTQFLISVISFHI
+411 LDLTQFLISVISFHI

-431 KIDYYSN
+431 KVDYLSN

-458 EEIID
+458 DDIID

-476 PFLFDVNFSKEL
+476 SFLFDVNFSKEL

-511 SKDELKKFKDDINNQ
+511 SKDELEKFKNDINNQ

-554 YNDGKYDEAIKL
+554 YNNESYDDAIKL
-566 QKELINFQ
+566 QKQLINLQ
-574 RLFKTTYVSNF
+574 RLFNTSHVSNF

-599 EWDELI
+599 EWGKLI

-632 LIAIVTL
+632 LIAIVSL
-639 CSQLLAYYPNFKDA
+639 CSQLWIYFSDFKDA
-653 ILLIC
+653 ILFIG
-658 GIVFLF
+658 GIAFIFFL
-664 FFSLI
+664 SLI
-669 FKEKISYFWHI
+669 FKEKIYYIWHI
-680 LKLTPKFIYNLIA
+680 LKSILKFIYNLIVL
-693 FLLKRIKNL
+693 LLKRIKNL